1 MSTSLFSLLK
11 LLTGQLYIR
20 ASLVSSVDKES
31 AYSAGDL
38 GSIPGLGRYPG
49 EGNGHPLQYSCL
61 ENLMDRGAWQT
72 VHGLARVRHDLV
84 IKPPPSQAVYI
95 LIYYWHDIFQAVL

>member
-1 MSTSLFSLLK
+1 M
-11 LLTGQLYIR
+11 YIR
-20 ASLVSSVDKES
+20 ASLVSSVGKGS
-31 AYSAGDL
+31 AYTAGD
-38 GSIPGLGRYPG
+38 PGLIPRSGPYPG
-49 EGNGHPLQYSCL
+49 EGNGNPLQYYCL

-72 VHGLARVRHDLV
+72 TVHGVARVRHDLV